1 MSGRALLGL
10 AVANVVVLVVGSCLL
25 WGLRGQRSWAEVA
38 RLSGLAYMVGVAAL
52 GVVFTLELV
61 VGVPFGPA
69 TMAITC
75 AALATAGLGLGR
87 AIGRPRP
94 LARGGDLRG
103 LGLVAVSYVAL
114 LGVCLE
120 ALFRASRLA
129 ALSNFDSWAFWV
141 PKAKAIYFFGG
152 LDDQFFR
159 ELANPTYPPLVPALE
174 AAAFHVMGS
183 PDVVTLHVQFW
194 FFLTGF
200 VAAVAGLLAPR
211 VRAALLW
218 PILLLVLVAP
228 RVVNRSLEPQAD
240 FVLDYFFAL
249 AALLVALWLV
259 DRRAWQLSVASL
271 FLAAAML
278 TKREGQLLA
287 ACIVVAALAASW
299 STRRAAWPRIVLAG
313 ASALALALP
322 WRIWFQSRDLTGELP
337 TSGLLGLFDHLD
349 RPWPALQSVVD
360 ALLDMGLW
368 LLALP
373 LAAIAIALAFVG
385 GARILPAYAALLY
398 GLSAAG
404 FVWVLWS
411 FTELELPYEQDEGV
425 NLLVRLCG
433 SLVVL
438 SAGLV
443 PLLLD
448 AAWHGADRSDGRSED
463 VRNGP

>member
-1 MSGRALLGL
+1 MTARALLGL
-10 AVANVVVLVVGSCLL
+10 AVANAVVLGVGCCLL
-25 WGLRGQRSWAEVA
+25 WGVRGLRSWAEVA
-38 RLSGLAYMVGVAAL
+38 RLSGLAYLVGVAAL
-52 GVVFTLELV
+52 GVAFTVELV
-61 VGVPFGPA
+61 VGVPFGLA
-69 TMAITC
+69 AMAISC
-75 AALATAGLGLGR
+75 AVLAVAGLGFGRALGR
-87 AIGRPRP
+87 PPP
-94 LARGGDLRG
+94 LSGGGDRRG
-103 LGLVAVSYVAL
+103 VALVAVSYLALVA
-114 LGVCLE
+114 VYLE

-129 ALSNFDSWAFWV
+129 PLSNFDGWAFWV

-152 LDDQFFR
+152 LDEQFFR

-183 PDVVTLHVQFW
+183 PDPVTVHVQFW

-211 VRAALLW
+211 VHPALLW
-218 PILLLVLVAP
+218 PVLLLVLVAP
-228 RVVNRSLEPQAD
+228 RVVNRALEPQAD

-259 DRRAWQLSVASL
+259 DRQPWELSVASL
-271 FLAAAML
+271 FLAGAML

-287 ACIVVAALAASW
+287 AGILVAALAASW
-299 STRRAAWPRIVLAG
+299 STRRVAWPRIVLAG
-313 ASALALALP
+313 GCALCLALP

-337 TSGLLGLFDHLD
+337 SSGFLGLFDHLD
-349 RPWPALQSVVD
+349 RPWPALQSAVD
-360 ALLDMGLW
+360 ALLDTGLW

-373 LAAIAIALAFVG
+373 LAAVAIALAFVG
-385 GARILPAYAALLY
+385 GARILPAYAALVY

-448 AAWHGADRSDGRSED
+448 AAWRGTDAVRAPGAGDPSG
-463 VRNGP
+463 